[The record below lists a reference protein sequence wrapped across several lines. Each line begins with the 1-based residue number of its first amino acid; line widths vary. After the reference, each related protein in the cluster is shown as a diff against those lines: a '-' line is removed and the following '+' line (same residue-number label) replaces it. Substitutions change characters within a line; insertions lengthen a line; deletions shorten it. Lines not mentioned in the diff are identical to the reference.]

1 MGAARRSRAKVGPDL
16 YEVMRTTPATR
27 EFTANPVD
35 DAAIYRL
42 LDCARFAPSGGN
54 RQGWRVISVRDPA
67 KRRRL
72 RDLLQTGW
80 REYVAHLEQGLVPF
94 AAPEGGRLE
103 RPAIDLAAA
112 RARPRPNAFFDRL
125 DEVPA
130 LLAVCADLGVL
141 SFMDAF
147 TPRQS
152 LAGGASIYP
161 FVHNLLLAARGE
173 GLGGVL
179 ITLICREEP
188 AVRELLGIPPR
199 YALAC
204 LVALGRPAR
213 RISKLKRRPVEEFAT
228 LDRFDGPPLRER

>member
-1 MGAARRSRAKVGPDL
+1 
-16 YEVMRTTPATR
+16 
-27 EFTANPVD
+27 
-35 DAAIYRL
+35 
-42 LDCARFAPSGGN
+42 
-54 RQGWRVISVRDPA
+54 VRDPET
-67 KRRRL
+67 RRKL

-94 AAPEGGRLE
+94 AAPPAGGRIE

-130 LLAVCADLGVL
+130 LLAVCVDLGVL
-141 SFMDAF
+141 SFVDALGD
-147 TPRQS
+147 RQS

-188 AVRELLGIPPR
+188 AVRELLGIPPGF
-199 YALAC
+199 ALAC
-204 LVALGRPAR
+204 LVALGRPTRKIKRLAR
-213 RISKLKRRPVEEFAT
+213 KPVEEFAT

>member
-1 MGAARRSRAKVGPDL
+1 MLADL

-27 EFTANPVD
+27 EFTGEPVPD
-35 DAAIYRL
+35 SVVYRL
-42 LDCARFAPSGGN
+42 LDHARFAPSGGN

-67 KRRRL
+67 SRRRL

-80 REYVAHLEQGLVPF
+80 REYAAQLEQGLVPF
-94 AAPEGGRLE
+94 AAPERGRSAQ
-103 RPAIDLAAA
+103 PPIDLAAA
-112 RARPRPNAFFDRL
+112 RARARPNAFFDRL
-125 DEVPA
+125 DAVPA

-141 SFMDAF
+141 SFMDALADR
-147 TPRQS
+147 PS
-152 LAGGASIYP
+152 IAGGASIYP

-173 GLGGVL
+173 GLGGVI

-199 YALAC
+199 FALAC

-213 RISKLKRRPVEEFAT
+213 RITRLARRPVEEFAS